1 MKLARSAKQA
11 ETGRTGETQK
21 FFSTPSPVTR
31 VSRATR
37 PLRASSPKKN
47 MTLVLQAIKFAR
59 DNVSGTNT
67 LI

>member
-11 ETGRTGETQK
+11 GRGK